1 MRKKFLKSILGNS
14 YLAIIIWVLWM
25 LFITFTV
32 YFIESSLLFV
42 FVVVGSCLLDFSID
56 RLVKK
61 ARLKVKT

>member
-1 MRKKFLKSILGNS
+1 MNKKDEIATEA
-14 YLAIIIWVLWM
+14 YLAIIIWIAWM
-25 LFITFTV
+25 LFITIAV

-42 FVVVGSCLLDFSID
+42 FAVVGSCLLDFSID